1 MAAYRLAETCNA
13 LASSWLVRLRGNE
26 RIYVMTIAIQE
37 IATRQFLAGE
47 DEWVRD
53 PQEALA
59 FSDTRHALQYCR
71 RHQLQNVR
79 LVVFF
84 RDKKVSLLLYVPG
97 SNTPA
102 PAGETR
108 SPVLVGAMR

>member
-1 MAAYRLAETCNA
+1 
-13 LASSWLVRLRGNE
+13 
-26 RIYVMTIAIQE
+26 MTIAIQE

-53 PQEALA
+53 PHDALA

-71 RHQLQNVR
+71 RHQLENVR

-84 RDKKVSLLLYVPG
+84 QDKKVSLLLYVPG

-102 PAGETR
+102 PAGDTHA
-108 SPVLVGAMR
+108 PLLANTVK

>member
-1 MAAYRLAETCNA
+1 
-13 LASSWLVRLRGNE
+13 
-26 RIYVMTIAIQE
+26 MTISIQE
-37 IATRQFLAGE
+37 IATRHFLAGE

-53 PQEALA
+53 PHEALT

-71 RHQLQNVR
+71 RHHLENVR

-84 RDKKVSLLLYVPG
+84 QDKKVSLLLYVPG

-102 PAGETR
+102 PAGDTHA
-108 SPVLVGAMR
+108 PLLADDTK